1 MVLNDV
7 LFSLPLPMLIGYVS
21 SDFFFFFE
29 NKTEQR
35 LLHSRGF
42 FKLMILC
49 DHCMIVKQHRLVHKL
64 LLHVATNKGSPEGTL
79 QCFWLDTKFLLGKI
93 SLSTH
98 ILLETNVNRNR
109 VAGIHL

>member
-21 SDFFFFFE
+21 SDFFFFE

-49 DHCMIVKQHRLVHKL
+49 DHCMIVKQHRLVHKI